1 MNEYLYCPVCGAKL
15 EEKIIEKRKR
25 KYCSYCDFVD
35 YKNPLPSAGAI
46 AVRNNKILLIK
57 RGEEPAKGIW
67 APPSGFIESGETS
80 EDACLREL
88 KEETGVT
95 GEIVDL
101 LGVYHHSSELYGDIL
116 VIMYLVN
123 KLKGEIIAGD
133 DADDVAFF
141 APGEVND
148 LFFDCYNKPFNKA
161 LKMLESDGNF
171 QD

>member
-1 MNEYLYCPVCGAKL
+1 MDEYLYCPVCGVML
-15 EEKIIEKRKR
+15 EEKKIDNRTR
-25 KYCSYCDFVD
+25 KYCPCCSFVD

-46 AVRNNKILLIK
+46 AVHDNQILLIK

-80 EDACLREL
+80 EEACLREL
-88 KEETGVT
+88 KEESGVS
-95 GEIVDL
+95 GNIVDL
-101 LGVYHHSSELYGDIL
+101 LGVYHHASELYGDIL

-123 KLKGEIIAGD
+123 NLQGNIQAGD

-141 APGEVND
+141 VPEEVSD

-161 LKMLESDGNF
+161 LKWMDR
-171 QD
+171 DI